1 VRSVAFS
8 PDGRRIV
15 SGSGDG
21 TLRLW
26 DASSGK
32 QLGPPLQG
40 HTSDVW
46 SVAFSPDGRRIV
58 SGSLD
63 KTLRLWD
70 ASSGKQL
77 GPPLQGHNGE
87 VLSMAFSP
95 DGRRIVSGS
104 GDNSLRL
111 WRVSSP
117 EGYLALA
124 CERLRYHPLLH
135 SPAQVASELAAEDME
150 VAKRAGAVCRRNWAA
165 AGGSAQRQGAARW
178 GAGLLRR
185 LARVIHS

>member
-1 VRSVAFS
+1 MAFS

-15 SGSGDG
+15 SGSRDKS
-21 TLRLW
+21 LRLW

-40 HTSDVW
+40 HTADVN

-58 SGSLD
+58 SGSYD
-63 KTLRLWD
+63 NTLRLWD
-70 ASSGKQL
+70 VSSGKPL
-77 GPPLQGHNGE
+77 GPPLQGHTQL
-87 VLSMAFSP
+87 VYSVAFSP

-104 GDNSLRL
+104 SDNSLLL
-111 WRVSSP
+111 WRAWP
-117 EGYLALA
+117 DDYLALA

-150 VAKRAGAVCRRNWAA
+150 VAKRAGAVCRRTWAR
-165 AGGSAQRQGAARW
+165 GRSW
-178 GAGLLRR
+178 GAGR
-185 LARVIHS
+185 LPI